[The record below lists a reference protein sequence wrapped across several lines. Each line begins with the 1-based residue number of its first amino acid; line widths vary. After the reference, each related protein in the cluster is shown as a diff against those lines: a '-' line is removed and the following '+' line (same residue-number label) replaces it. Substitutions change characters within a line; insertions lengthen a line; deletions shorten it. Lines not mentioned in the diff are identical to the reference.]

1 MILVDYKLK
10 MGQGYD
16 LIPQN
21 ARTGLD
27 CDNRK
32 EEVETPAKGAV
43 VGWRG
48 LLFISWKLSVAMQKL
63 KGSSGKG
70 PHMPCGAVP

>member
-32 EEVETPAKGAV
+32 EEVETPVNTRVFFCFFFLKDKQRKRKMKQQSKGV
-43 VGWRG
+43 R
-48 LLFISWKLSVAMQKL
+48 LN
-63 KGSSGKG
+63 
-70 PHMPCGAVP
+70 

>member
-32 EEVETPAKGAV
+32 EEVETPVNTRVFFFFFFEGQAEKEENETTIKRSKV
-43 VGWRG
+43 
-48 LLFISWKLSVAMQKL
+48 KLEK
-63 KGSSGKG
+63 KI
-70 PHMPCGAVP
+70 